1 MEPTGE
7 AAVAR
12 YLPAADTH
20 TNTPAKVLSG
30 RGEEGAPTLGPGRGR
45 GERTPHV
52 SLAGRTLPPATLR
65 RRITDTGDPPQRDGG
80 MKKGSL
86 LLPDD
91 FHIVGVQKC
100 VQDSV
105 WGAGVGQ
112 RTLKAP
118 LQQE

>member
-1 MEPTGE
+1 M
-7 AAVAR
+7 
-12 YLPAADTH
+12 
-20 TNTPAKVLSG
+20 
-30 RGEEGAPTLGPGRGR
+30 
-45 GERTPHV
+45 PHV
-52 SLAGRTLPPATLR
+52 SLAGGALPPATLR
-65 RRITDTGDPPQRDGG
+65 RGIADTGDPPRLDGG

-112 RTLKAP
+112 GTLKAP
-118 LQQE
+118 PQQE